1 MSRGSAAPSALFS
14 IGEVLGRLRD
24 DFPDVTISKIR
35 FLESI
40 GLVEPVR
47 TASNYRKFTGRDVER
62 LRYILTAQRDRFLPL
77 RRIRDE
83 LDSLDRGVAPPEPA
97 PRLGGPR
104 ATRTDGMPG
113 PETFAREPGR
123 VRLTRVELL
132 TQAGI
137 DDAALDAMESYGLV
151 RPRHGTIH
159 YDADALAVARAA
171 GELAVFG
178 LEPRHLRG
186 FRAAADREI
195 GLVEQL
201 VLPLRRQRGAD
212 ATARAEEVER
222 ELAAACVRLHAALVR
237 AGR

>member
-1 MSRGSAAPSALFS
+1 MSRASAAAAQHT
-14 IGEVLGRLRD
+14 IGEVLAALRD

-47 TASNYRKFTGRDVER
+47 TPSNYRKFTSRDIER
-62 LRYILTAQRDRFLPL
+62 LRYILTAQRDRYLPL

-83 LDSLDRGVAPPEPA
+83 LDSLDRGVAPPEP

-104 ATRTDGMPG
+104 PTARVDGMPG
-113 PETFAREPGR
+113 PEQFAREPGR
-123 VRLTRVELL
+123 VRLSRDELL
-132 TQAGI
+132 VQAGI
-137 DDAALDAMESYGLV
+137 DEDALAAMEAYGLV
-151 RPRHGTIH
+151 RPRHGTTH
-159 YDADALAVARAA
+159 YDGDALAVARAA

-212 ATARAEEVER
+212 SAARAEEVER